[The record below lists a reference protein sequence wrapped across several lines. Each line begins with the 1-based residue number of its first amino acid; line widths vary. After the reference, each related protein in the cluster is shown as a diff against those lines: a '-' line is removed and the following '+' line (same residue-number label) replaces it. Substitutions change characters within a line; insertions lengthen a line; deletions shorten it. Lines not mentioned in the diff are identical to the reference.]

1 MPLEMRRLARP
12 VIASALLAFAA
23 LNLLQFNGAVAV
35 WTLRGAMAAFGF
47 VAGSWWALLAS
58 FLAVAV
64 FLPFGG
70 QDPPGWAIGVLFM
83 PQLALA
89 TAIGVAASK
98 LVSLVAR
105 RRRNSRAS
113 AAPV

>member
-1 MPLEMRRLARP
+1 MRRLARP
-12 VIASALLAFAA
+12 LIATALLAFAA
-23 LNLLQFNGAVAV
+23 LNLLEFPNGALTA
-35 WTLRGAMAAFGF
+35 LSLLGALAAFGF

-58 FLAVAV
+58 FLAVPV
-64 FLPFGG
+64 YLPVESHG
-70 QDPPGWAIGVLFM
+70 DAPGWAYGILLM